1 MSLSSALSIEI
12 TDLGKRFNRHWVFRH
27 INYTFNFN
35 NSYAVI
41 GYNGSG
47 KSTLLQVLA
56 GAVSKSQG
64 TITYK
69 IGDKIIPEENHFK
82 YLSIATPY
90 IELIEELTLTEFLEF
105 HHQFKPLMPQFTIPQ
120 LIDLVGL
127 TAATGKQIRY
137 FSSGMKQRVKLLQAI
152 FSNSPLVLLDEPTSN
167 LDKAGIELYNQLIQ
181 DYCLQNR
188 LLIVCSNDENEIGFC
203 NHRLDVTQYKEV

>member
-1 MSLSSALSIEI
+1 MSLNNALSIEI

-27 INYTFNFN
+27 INYTFSFN

-41 GYNGSG
+41 GHNGSG

-64 TITYK
+64 SIHYK
-69 IGDKIIPEENHFK
+69 IGDKTIPEEQHYK

-120 LIDLVGL
+120 LIEMVGL
-127 TAATGKQIRY
+127 TAAAGKQIRY

-152 FSNSPLVLLDEPTSN
+152 FSNNPLVLLDEPTSN
-167 LDKAGIELYNQLIQ
+167 LDKAGIELYNRLVN

-203 NHRLDVTQYKEV
+203 DHRLDVTQFKEN